1 MIIVGDGGV
10 GKSTYVRALATG
22 EFQTS
27 YVATIGVEVNT
38 LNVRAILPQEGAND
52 IGNDIAVSVWD
63 TAGQEKFGGLRDGY
77 YIGGE
82 MAIVMAD
89 GSSKTGIANAANW
102 VRDLRRVCDNIPY
115 VVICNKS
122 DTGIPAASF
131 PLSVVRNAVAVF
143 DLSVQACLSQ
153 RDLPT
158 LIAPILALI
167 RTRSGSDS
175 IQLAI
180 GSMVT
185 SFGPDL
191 PGARPPVVEN
201 PESSSADEPAAP
213 PTSTSSPF
221 GGKGGSS
228 PFGGEKSPWI
238 GKKVTKS
245 GFGGSGG
252 FGKKASSPGGF
263 EKKASSPGGFGK
275 KTSSFGGFGTKTSSS
290 GGFGTKTSP
299 AATEKISLGLNP
311 PSKSKKKKF
320 GAKPPP
326 TSAAADDGYPNLEE
340 EAAELE
346 ALNALEPREPFTDI
360 PQELDVYRKR
370 LEERLEEIAGE
381 RGFELDAGDRARVA
395 RLIPKTLGQTA
406 WQGQIKKV
414 LKQIHP
420 DSGIAVKAGKVIQD
434 MLVDVLMQLV
444 DASSKLA
451 NKSAFLIQVI
461 PEEAPEAEGSA
472 LGQVVHHDV
481 IRALRLVYPGELAKH
496 AVSEACKAVNKL
508 KANAGE
514 NPTIT
519 QANTSAGLTFSSLV
533 TRNAIRKRL
542 GTAVMTL
549 DSGLPTFSVP
559 ALAAITAALEYL
571 CAEILELS
579 GNAARDNRKVRI
591 IERHIQLAIRN
602 DEELNKQFRDKV
614 IPGGGVLPNIH
625 RVLLPQKSG
634 PSQSTNRK
642 EGTQALR
649 EIRAMQKSTDLLLD
663 PTWFSHIVH
672 ECGSDYASDLDFTAE
687 AVEALQHAAEAHLVA
702 MFGDAN
708 LIATTT
714 RNSDQI
720 SLGDVRAAVRI
731 SQSKDPFYHMS

>member
-52 IGNDIAVSVWD
+52 IENDIAVSVWD

-167 RTRSGSDS
+167 RARSGSDS

-180 GSMVT
+180 GNMVT

-213 PTSTSSPF
+213 PTSTSTST
-221 GGKGGSS
+221 SS